1 MRQHKAAAA
10 DSAFS
15 ILALDDDPIMT
26 STIQA
31 YFQRSGYRVD
41 IENDPMCAIERI
53 RSVHY
58 DILLLDFLMTP
69 LCGDQVVEEIR
80 KFDHELFIILL
91 TGHKNMA
98 PPIKTIRALDIQG
111 YYEKSDRFDQLE
123 LLVESCVKSIRQ
135 LRTIRRYQEGLS
147 SMMEFLPGIYHLQSV
162 ERIGKEI
169 LRAAEPVLH
178 CVGSALILDG
188 ALCGTASSSRFS
200 VYHAGTDIPVP
211 EADDLGQLRQLLTR
225 SDVRQAVCPIMDG
238 LRTTGL
244 LCVRWENEPSGD
256 LLQLLEVFTRQASAA
271 LSNTLLHA
279 IVQGKNRELDAAY
292 HHLSDSYAEMIA
304 AVRGFVDAKDD
315 YTRNHSDRVSFY
327 AVELAKNIGLDA
339 VACDRIRVASLF
351 HDIGKIG
358 IPDSILLKDGRLTN
372 EEYAVIK
379 THSAR
384 GAELLSQI
392 SHFHDIIPWVRAHHE
407 RYDGTGYPDG
417 LSGES
422 IPFEARII
430 AIADAFDAMTSDRRY
445 RRGMSSEAATE
456 ELLREAGRQF
466 DPAMVNVFTELAKA
480 PRFLERAAQASRSF
494 QREKEFSV

>member
-1 MRQHKAAAA
+1 MRQHKTAAA

-15 ILALDDDPIMT
+15 ILALDDDPIMI

-31 YFQRSGYRVD
+31 YF
-41 IENDPMCAIERI
+41 
-53 RSVHY
+53 
-58 DILLLDFLMTP
+58 
-69 LCGDQVVEEIR
+69 VEEIR

-135 LRTIRRYQEGLS
+135 LRTIRSYQGGLS
-147 SMMEFLPGIYHLQSV
+147 SMMEFLPDIYHLQSV
-162 ERIGKEI
+162 ERISKEI
-169 LRAAEPVLH
+169 LRVAEPVLH
-178 CVGSALILDG
+178 CAGRSLILDN
-188 ALCGTASSSRFS
+188 ALCGMASPPRFS
-200 VYHAGTDIPVP
+200 IYHAGMDIPVP
-211 EADDLGQLRQLLTR
+211 EADDLGQLRQFLIR
-225 SDVRQAVCPIMDG
+225 SSDARQAACPIMDG
-238 LRTTGL
+238 QRTIGL

-256 LLQLLEVFTRQASAA
+256 LLQMLEVFARQASAA
-271 LSNTLLHA
+271 LSNTLLHT
-279 IVQGKNRELDAAY
+279 IVQEKNRELDAAY
-292 HHLSDSYAEMIA
+292 NRLSDSYAEMIA

-327 AVELAKNIGLDA
+327 AVELAKNMGLNA

-351 HDIGKIG
+351 HDIGKIS
-358 IPDSILLKDGRLTN
+358 IPDSILLKDGRLTD

-445 RRGMSSEAATE
+445 RRGMSSEAASE
-456 ELLREAGRQF
+456 ELLRGAGRQF

-480 PRFLERAAQASRSF
+480 PDFLERAARASRSF
-494 QREKEFSV
+494 QRKKEFLI

>member
-1 MRQHKAAAA
+1 MRQHKTAAA

-41 IENDPMCAIERI
+41 VENDPIRAIERI
-53 RSVHY
+53 RSAHY

-98 PPIKTIRALDIQG
+98 PPIRTIRALDIQG

-135 LRTIRRYQEGLS
+135 LRTIRSYQRGLS
-147 SMMEFLPGIYHLQSV
+147 SMMEFLPDIYHLQSV
-162 ERIGKEI
+162 ERISKEI
-169 LRAAEPVLH
+169 LRTAEPVLH

-188 ALCGTASSSRFS
+188 ALCGASSRFC
-200 VYHAGTDIPVP
+200 VYHAGMDIPVP
-211 EADDLGQLRQLLTR
+211 EADDPAQLRQLLAR
-225 SDVRQAVCPIMDG
+225 GEARQAACPIMDG
-238 LRTTGL
+238 QRTIGL

-256 LLQLLEVFTRQASAA
+256 ILQLLEVFARQASAA
-271 LSNTLLHA
+271 LSNTLLHT
-279 IVQGKNRELDAAY
+279 IVQEKNRELDAAY
-292 HHLSDSYAEMIA
+292 NRLSDSYAEMVA

-327 AVELAKNIGLDA
+327 AVELAKNMGLSA
-339 VACDRIRVASLF
+339 EACDRIRVASLF

-358 IPDSILLKDGRLTN
+358 IPDSILLKDGHLTD

-384 GAELLSQI
+384 GAELLSHI

-407 RYDGTGYPDG
+407 RCDGTGYPDG
-417 LSGES
+417 LSGEG

-445 RRGMSSEAATE
+445 RRGMSSEAAAE
-456 ELLREAGRQF
+456 ELLRGAGRQF

-480 PRFLERAAQASRSF
+480 PDFLERAAQESRSF
-494 QREKEFSV
+494 QRKKEFSV